1 MSVLEQFARFIR
13 STTSI
18 QRRFS
23 LLFSLAFFLFSL
35 VFIAGF
41 AWFKYENEGARKMER
56 FNAFV
61 TAQSNVL
68 ADSLWHLDHDRLDV
82 ILKAIVAEQGI
93 VGATVTDEFGATLA
107 FAEDGE
113 TPDDSAQISVMRDIA
128 IVATPGESPTVI
140 GKLNV
145 TYTNTE
151 LIAELRR
158 STILEMGFA
167 AVLLLGGLGIAGFV
181 NRGTIVTPIRNLAA
195 AVNNP
200 RRGHERVRVDWEA
213 KDEIGALIEAF
224 NRMQEIEQLGEAKL
238 TEARDRLEERVRER
252 TAELAKAV
260 EDAEQ
265 ANRTKSDFLASMS
278 HELRTPL
285 NAISGISEMLM
296 VVDSLRTDQAKL
308 IEYLG
313 DIRFS
318 SQHLNSLVDDV
329 LDLAKIEAGHLE
341 LEPEIFLIAPVAG
354 DVVKSLMV
362 TAEQQSTTVQTE
374 IGDTALAVFA
384 DKRAFRQILL
394 NLVNNAIRHGGTNL
408 LVTLSAHLTADGEK
422 VRFTVEDNGQGM
434 PQEMIRAIGQ
444 PFIHSHTPYI
454 RSAATE
460 DTQGTGLGLSIVT
473 ELLKA
478 SEGVLEVNSELGKG
492 TIISFTLPV
501 SPKIRDRQTTLN

>member
-1 MSVLEQFARFIR
+1 MGVLERFVRFNR
-13 STTSI
+13 SATSI

-23 LLFSLAFFLFSL
+23 LLFSLAFFLFSAF
-35 VFIAGF
+35 FIAGF
-41 AWFKYENEGARKMER
+41 AWFKYDNEGNRKLER
-56 FNAFV
+56 FDAFV

-82 ILKAIVAEQGI
+82 ILKAIVAEQDI
-93 VGATVTDEFGATLA
+93 VDAMVVDEFGATLA
-107 FAEDGE
+107 YAGE
-113 TPDDSAQISVMRDIA
+113 RQTPGSSDLISVVRDIVISSVPGDKPA
-128 IVATPGESPTVI
+128 II

-145 TYTNTE
+145 SYTNAE
-151 LIAELRR
+151 LIDELRR
-158 STILEMGFA
+158 SAVLEMGFA

-181 NRGTIVTPIRNLAA
+181 NRHIIVTPIRNLAA

-200 RRGHERVRVDWEA
+200 RRGDERVRVDWQA
-213 KDEIGALIEAF
+213 KDEIGTLIEAF
-224 NRMQEIEQLGEAKL
+224 NKMQEIEQQGEARL

-252 TAELAKAV
+252 TAELARAV
-260 EDAEQ
+260 DEAEK
-265 ANRTKSDFLASMS
+265 ANRAKSEFLASMS

-296 VVDSLRTDQAKL
+296 LVDSLRSDQNKL

-329 LDLAKIEAGHLE
+329 LDLAKIEAGHVE
-341 LEPEIFLIAPVAG
+341 LDPEVFLIAPVAS

-362 TAEQQSTTVQTE
+362 SAEQQSTTVETE
-374 IGDTALAVFA
+374 FGDTALAVFA

-394 NLVNNAIRHGGTNL
+394 NLVNNAIRHGGSNL
-408 LVTLSAHLTADGEK
+408 RVTLSAHLTAEGNE
-422 VRFTVEDNGQGM
+422 VCFTVEDNGQGM
-434 PQEMIRAIGQ
+434 PQEMIGVVGQ

-454 RSAATE
+454 RSAAAD

-478 SEGVLEVNSELGKG
+478 SDGTLQVSSVEGEWTRV
-492 TIISFTLPV
+492 SFTLPV
-501 SPKIRDRQTTLN
+501 TAGTTGRQSH

>member
-1 MSVLEQFARFIR
+1 MSGLEQFVRFNR
-13 STTSI
+13 SATSI
-18 QRRFS
+18 QRRFTI
-23 LLFSLAFFLFSL
+23 LFSLAFFLFSSF
-35 VFIAGF
+35 FIAGF
-41 AWFKYENEGARKMER
+41 AWFKYENEGDRKLER

-61 TAQSNVL
+61 AAQSNVL

-93 VGATVTDEFGATLA
+93 VSATVIDEFGATLA
-107 FAEDGE
+107 FADDGE
-113 TPDDSAQISVMRDIA
+113 TSDASERTSVRRDIV
-128 IVATPGESPTVI
+128 ITSIPGEEPAVI

-145 TYTNTE
+145 TYTNAE
-151 LIAELRR
+151 LIDELRR
-158 STILEMGFA
+158 STVLEMGFA

-181 NRGTIVTPIRNLAA
+181 NRRTIVAPIRNLAA

-200 RRGHERVRVDWEA
+200 RRGHERVRVDWQA

-329 LDLAKIEAGHLE
+329 LDLAKIEAGHLV
-341 LEPEIFLIAPVAG
+341 LEPELFLIAPVAG
-354 DVVKSLMV
+354 DVVKSLLV
-362 TAEQQSTTVQTE
+362 TAEQQSTTLKTE

-408 LVTLSAHLTADGEK
+408 LVTLSAHLTEDGEK

-434 PQEMIRAIGQ
+434 SKEVIRAIGQ
-444 PFIHSHTPYI
+444 PFIHSHTPYV
-454 RSAATE
+454 RSAATG

-478 SEGVLEVNSELGKG
+478 GQGALEVSSEKG
-492 TIISFTLPV
+492 RGTKISFTLPV
-501 SPKIRDRQTTLN
+501 TEKATDRQTT